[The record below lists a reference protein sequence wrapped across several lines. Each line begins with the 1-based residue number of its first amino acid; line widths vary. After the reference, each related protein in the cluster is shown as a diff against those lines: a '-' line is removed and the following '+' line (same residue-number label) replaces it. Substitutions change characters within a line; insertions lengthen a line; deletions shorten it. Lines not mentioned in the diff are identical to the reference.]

1 MEIKIRDNREKEWF
15 WLDNEYLN
23 GYAKYLGTSCTV
35 VYLSLCRHAKNET
48 QSCFPSIESIAEEN
62 GIHKSTVIKAI
73 KKLEEWNIIYVE
85 RCKNK
90 ITGRQEKN
98 IYYLRNK
105 NCWKAKPSSINE
117 PGNRVVLNSEPG
129 SFKLKTRVAQS
140 DHNNTNINNTNIN
153 NTLEPSAQVCE
164 DITYVPL
171 EEEIKG
177 LKKQPIVKDPKVEE
191 RKAIIGYFI
200 RKSKEIHGYC
210 PQISLVPTLK
220 LIKTLQSFNSEVDL
234 RELIDWFLQSD
245 LYDNLGSDIKICF
258 SLASYNKFMDYK
270 RKH

>member
-1 MEIKIRDNREKEWF
+1 MENENYINIQGWMINDLNLKGNELLLYAIIYGFSQNGEGEYYGSQRYISKALKI
-15 WLDNEYLN
+15 
-23 GYAKYLGTSCTV
+23 
-35 VYLSLCRHAKNET
+35 SLPTANKLIN
-48 QSCFPSIESIAEEN
+48 SLLKKGLI
-62 GIHKSTVIKAI
+62 I
-73 KKLEEWNIIYVE
+73 KKEESHYQAVFKRE
-85 RCKNK
+85 ETEVLKKVKQGVKETLTVGVKETLTVGVKETLTNK
-90 ITGRQEKN
+90 
-98 IYYLRNK
+98 Y
-105 NCWKAKPSSINE
+105 
-117 PGNRVVLNSEPG
+117 
-129 SFKLKTRVAQS
+129 
-140 DHNNTNINNTNIN
+140 NTNNN

>member
-1 MEIKIRDNREKEWF
+1 MEIKIKVGTYEGEKIMI
-15 WLDNEYLN
+15 LSNEYFDN
-23 GYAKYLGTSCTV
+23 FNFVDMYFDKASEGE
-35 VYLSLCRHAKNET
+35 NEE
-48 QSCFPSIESIAEEN
+48 QPES
-62 GIHKSTVIKAI
+62 ST
-73 KKLEEWNIIYVE
+73 E
-85 RCKNK
+85 
-90 ITGRQEKN
+90 
-98 IYYLRNK
+98 
-105 NCWKAKPSSINE
+105 
-117 PGNRVVLNSEPG
+117 VLNVY
-129 SFKLKTRVAQS
+129 T
-140 DHNNTNINNTNIN
+140 
-153 NTLEPSAQVCE
+153 
-164 DITYVPL
+164 VPV